1 MRWKMLLRNLK
12 GVLFM
17 TFEIFSWIL
26 AFVSLTG
33 NFFVNKKNVLGQW
46 IWAVSNVGWVTY
58 NISIGSYAQAFLF
71 SAYLGMCVWGII
83 TWTKKQPQPC
93 SE

>member
-1 MRWKMLLRNLK
+1 
-12 GVLFM
+12 M

-46 IWAVSNVGWVTY
+46 LWAVANVGWVAY
-58 NISIGSYAQAFLF
+58 NISIGSYAQVFLF
-71 SAYLGMCVWGII
+71 GAYLGMCIWGII
-83 TWTKKQPQPC
+83 TWSKKQPQTC
-93 SE
+93 CDKA